1 MGSMLFMREE
11 WSHGVKLTIDA
22 MALFV
27 VFVLCVLVIILLTPI
42 GFETRPQSDLM
53 TLGYVAIGTI
63 FTGLALFLLSI
74 GFLFRWVR
82 LASSL
87 AIIASI
93 LFFVPIIGDRAGAFF
108 SLPIPPAINMLEY
121 LLVAVLF
128 ATLYLASSDYRKSTA
143 ASKQPSASPS

>member
-11 WSHGVKLTIDA
+11 WSHGVKLSRDA

-27 VFVLCVLVIILLTPI
+27 VLLVCVLVIILLTPI

-74 GFLFRWVR
+74 GFLFRRGR
-82 LASSL
+82 LASGHFF
-87 AIIASI
+87 IASF
-93 LFFVPIIGDRAGAFF
+93 LFFF
-108 SLPIPPAINMLEY
+108 SL
-121 LLVAVLF
+121 
-128 ATLYLASSDYRKSTA
+128 
-143 ASKQPSASPS
+143 

>member
-11 WSHGVKLTIDA
+11 WSHGVKLSRDA

-27 VFVLCVLVIILLTPI
+27 VLLVCVLVIILLTPI

-74 GFLFRWVR
+74 GFFFRR
-82 LASSL
+82 GRFCSSL
-87 AIIASI
+87 SLIASVTF
-93 LFFVPIIGDRAGAFF
+93 L
-108 SLPIPPAINMLEY
+108 LP
-121 LLVAVLF
+121 LVC
-128 ATLYLASSDYRKSTA
+128 
-143 ASKQPSASPS
+143 

>member
-1 MGSMLFMREE
+1 
-11 WSHGVKLTIDA
+11 

-27 VFVLCVLVIILLTPI
+27 VLLVCVLVIILLTPI

-74 GFLFRWVR
+74 GFLFRRVR

-87 AIIASI
+87 AIIGSI
-93 LFFVPIIGDRAGAFF
+93 LFFVPIIGDRARGFF
-108 SLPIPPAINMLEY
+108 SFPIPPSINMPQY
-121 LLVAVLF
+121 LLVLVL
-128 ATLYLASSDYRKSTA
+128 LGH
-143 ASKQPSASPS
+143 

>member
-11 WSHGVKLTIDA
+11 WSHGVKLSRDA

-27 VFVLCVLVIILLTPI
+27 VLLVCVLVIILLTPI

-74 GFLFRWVR
+74 GFLFRRVR
-82 LASSL
+82 LASRL
-87 AIIASI
+87 AISSW
-93 LFFVPIIGDRAGAFF
+93 LRFFVPIFGYRVWTFF
-108 SLPIPPAINMLEY
+108 SLPLPPPINI
-121 LLVAVLF
+121 
-128 ATLYLASSDYRKSTA
+128 
-143 ASKQPSASPS
+143 

>member
-1 MGSMLFMREE
+1 
-11 WSHGVKLTIDA
+11 

-27 VFVLCVLVIILLTPI
+27 VLLLCVLVIILLTPI

-108 SLPIPPAINMLEY
+108 LLPSPPVVK
-121 LLVAVLF
+121 LLA
-128 ATLYLASSDYRKSTA
+128 Y
-143 ASKQPSASPS
+143 

>member
-1 MGSMLFMREE
+1 
-11 WSHGVKLTIDA
+11 

-27 VFVLCVLVIILLTPI
+27 VLLVCVLVIILLTPI

-74 GFLFRWVR
+74 GFLFRRVR
-82 LASSL
+82 LASSP

-93 LFFVPIIGDRAGAFF
+93 LFFGPLIRDRAGALF
-108 SLPIPPAINMLEY
+108 SFRIPPAINMLEY
-121 LLVAVLF
+121 LLVLLPF
-128 ATLYLASSDYRKSTA
+128 ATH
-143 ASKQPSASPS
+143 